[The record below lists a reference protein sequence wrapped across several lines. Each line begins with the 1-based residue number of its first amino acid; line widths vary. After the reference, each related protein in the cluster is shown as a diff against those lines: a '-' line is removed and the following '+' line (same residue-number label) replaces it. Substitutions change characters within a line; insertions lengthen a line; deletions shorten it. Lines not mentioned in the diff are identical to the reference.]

1 MALNSILAIETN
13 STAFAYKI
21 LNEISKNDWIEI
33 VEISAAANA
42 KNFLL
47 FQTHDFKS
55 LQILAERIEEK
66 YSRASK
72 KFIDSLDPQIID
84 LCLIENLDSK
94 ILPALI
100 SLEHHAIEESLI
112 VLECQSICGILSA
125 LQLSLTNFALKICDL
140 KLMRQTGGISQAF
153 LTGATAQCRL
163 AGPHLKQKFLAEYRP
178 SQVECIEDLTPKL
191 REFFSF

>member
-1 MALNSILAIETN
+1 MLLNSVLAIETN

-21 LNEISKNDWIEI
+21 LNEISQNTWIEI

-55 LQILAERIEEK
+55 LQALVQKIEEK
-66 YSRASK
+66 YGRASK
-72 KFIDSLDPQIID
+72 KFIESLEPQIID
-84 LCLIENLDSK
+84 LCLIENIDPK

-100 SLEHHAIEESLI
+100 SLEQNPAGDALI

-125 LQLSLTNFALKICDL
+125 LELALKKFSLKICDL

-153 LTGATAQCRL
+153 LTGAPDMCRL
-163 AGPHLKQKFLAEYRP
+163 ASPALKQKFLAEYRP
-178 SQVECIEDLTPKL
+178 ANVECLENLTPKL
-191 REFFSF
+191 REFFSL